1 MQFNL
6 RKFRANNRELP
17 QSFEENVK
25 DTNSGKVLG
34 IEWDE
39 FNDKLIF

>member
-34 IEWDE
+34 IERDE